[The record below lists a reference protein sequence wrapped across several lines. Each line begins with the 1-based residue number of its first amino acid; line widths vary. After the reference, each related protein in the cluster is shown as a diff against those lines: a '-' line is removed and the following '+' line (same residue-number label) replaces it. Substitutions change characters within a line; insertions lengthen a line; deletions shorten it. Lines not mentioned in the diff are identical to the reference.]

1 MSNFMQSTAQKP
13 ACDSNVIKSSL
24 KTRFIFCVTLIL
36 FITMTLVVIIAINRE
51 RQLIIESV
59 VQKASIIVKT
69 IAKIAA
75 NTPSNDVSQLT
86 DISNIALT
94 DSNINSIT
102 IKKVYGFFDEKRG
115 TETLISFSDPKK
127 KNTIVKDYF
136 EEQTIFVEDIYKIE
150 YYFILGDSASLYVP
164 IKFKD
169 NMNGQV
175 WIVFS
180 LENAQKEINS
190 MLLQNLII
198 TILVTCFGGLV
209 SIFLAQVVL
218 DPLSVLVKSIIAL
231 QNGQYSRIEVKGNDE
246 VSYLSSTF
254 NDLLNQLEKKEEIDT
269 KMQRLDK
276 LSTIGQL
283 SAGIAHEIKN
293 PLTSI
298 RSLCELI
305 KSDETVSD
313 ENKKSISVVI
323 SEVDRL
329 NKVTN
334 EFFSL
339 AKPKDKKYE
348 FFDINVVIKNI
359 ILLLSA
365 HFKRYGI
372 KINMNLHSKIN
383 VYGDSDDMAQVILN
397 ILINSIQAFEDVK
410 GERKILINTY
420 DLDNYS
426 NVEIIDNGCGIDR
439 NNISKIFMPFFTG
452 KKKGTGLGLSIV
464 KRLLDEMN
472 AGVEVTSEVNNGT
485 AFKISMPVKSV
496 YKKSFNFGKV
506 K

>member
-1 MSNFMQSTAQKP
+1 MGSFMQSTAQKTI
-13 ACDSNVIKSSL
+13 CDSKIIRSSL
-24 KTRFIFCVTLIL
+24 KTRFIFFVTLIL

-75 NTPSNDVSQLT
+75 STPATDVSQLT

-102 IKKVYGFFDEKRG
+102 IKKIYGFFDEKRG

-127 KNTIVKDYF
+127 KNSVIKNYS
-136 EEQTIFVEDIYKIE
+136 EEQTIFAEDIYKIE
-150 YYFILGDSASLYVP
+150 YYFILGDSFSLYVP

-169 NMNGQV
+169 NINGQV

-209 SIFLAQVVL
+209 SVFLAQVVL
-218 DPLSVLVKSIIAL
+218 DPLNILVNSIKAL
-231 QNGQYSRIEVKGNDE
+231 QNGQYSRIEIKGNDE

-254 NDLLNQLEKKEEIDT
+254 NDLLNQLEKKEEIDS

-305 KSDETVSD
+305 KNDESMSA
-313 ENKKSISVVI
+313 ENQKSISVVI
-323 SEVDRL
+323 AEVDRL

-348 FFDINVVIKNI
+348 FFDINIVIKNI
-359 ILLLSA
+359 MLLLTA

-372 KINMNLHSKIN
+372 KVSLNLHSKIN

-397 ILINSIQAFEDVK
+397 ILINSIQAFEDMK
-410 GERKILINTY
+410 GEGKIFINTY
-420 DLDNYS
+420 DIDNYS
-426 NVEIIDNGCGIDR
+426 NVEIIDNGCGIGQ
-439 NNISKIFMPFFTG
+439 NNIAKIFMPFFTG
-452 KKKGTGLGLSIV
+452 RKKGTGLGLAIV

-472 AGVEVTSEVNNGT
+472 AIVEVTSEINNGT

-496 YKKSFNFGKV
+496 YKK
-506 K
+506 